1 MYSCT
6 PTLPEGAVHLVQVE
20 DKICGIQYI
29 FDNLYTFKTTT
40 NSGYMAARRV
50 MISYPLL

>member
-6 PTLPEGAVHLVQVE
+6 STLPEGAVHLVQVV
-20 DKICGIQYI
+20 DKICGTQYI
-29 FDNLYTFKTTT
+29 FGHVYTFKTTT